1 MTARVTLFCGQT
13 QSGKSTLALVQ
24 ALREYARTIVLDS
37 ARSRVFDRI
46 APGGQFPTWKEM
58 REWIAGPGLNL
69 PRWCIA
75 LRSKNPADYA
85 RMLADAEYLCGVLVL
100 CDETHKLCRMGGVRE
115 PLELVALTGA
125 HYGNGR
131 GVALYMVTQRA
142 TGVPINV
149 RSQAER
155 VISFKQ
161 REPADIK
168 WLAEWC
174 GEEFAEKVS
183 TLDEHAYLTW
193 PTPEGTHGTDNE
205 KVSDRRHGSGRG
217 TGGDRSAAEATSEAA
232 SEAERASGASEA
244 KRASTDT
251 NHAGHAANLSDGG

>member
-13 QSGKSTLALVQ
+13 QSGKSTLALAR

-46 APGGQFPTWKEM
+46 APGGQFPTWQDM
-58 REWIAGPGLNL
+58 REWIAGPGLHL
-69 PRWCIA
+69 PRWCVA

-174 GEEFAEKVS
+174 GEEFADKVS
-183 TLDEHAYLTW
+183 KLDEHNYLTW
-193 PTPEGTHGTDNE
+193 PTSEGDHGTDHKE
-205 KVSDRRHGSGRG
+205 VSVRRHGSG
-217 TGGDRSAAEATSEAA
+217 GGAGGAGAAAETTPEESRTSETD
-232 SEAERASGASEA
+232 SRASKADS
-244 KRASTDT
+244 RASADQ
-251 NHAGHAANLSDGG
+251 

>member
-1 MTARVTLFCGQT
+1 MTERVTLFCGQT
-13 QSGKSTLALVQ
+13 QSGKSTLALRL
-24 ALREYARTIVLDS
+24 ALNEYARTVVLDS
-37 ARSRVFDRI
+37 ARARVFDRI
-46 APGGQFPTWKEM
+46 SEGGRFDTWRDM
-58 REWIAGPGLNL
+58 RQWIAGPGLNL
-69 PRWCIA
+69 SRWCIA

-85 RMLADAEYLCGVLVL
+85 RMLADSEYLCGVLIL

-161 REPADIK
+161 REPADLK
-168 WLAEWC
+168 WLAESC
-174 GEEFAEKVS
+174 GEEFSEKVAA
-183 TLDEHAYLTW
+183 LNEHDYLIW
-193 PTPEGTHGTDNE
+193 PSAGGEKQHG
-205 KVSDRRHGSGRG
+205 
-217 TGGDRSAAEATSEAA
+217 
-232 SEAERASGASEA
+232 
-244 KRASTDT
+244 
-251 NHAGHAANLSDGG
+251 AANKEAGDVGAGGIGSRGIAVRADSNGKEEDARARADQHQEAGGEEARATE